1 MPSSMVWIVGNGA
14 LLIVAYLLG
23 SFPTGYL
30 FGKWLKGIDIR
41 TQGSGSTG
49 ATNVLRTLGKG
60 PGITVLLVD
69 VLKGAAAIALIR
81 FIYDSIASPS
91 AFWSTSFG
99 WVASWLG
106 AAPANSAE
114 WFPWVVVLGGLAAVV
129 GHSKSIWLGF
139 SGGKSV
145 AVGLGILLALNWQV
159 GLMTFGVFGLVLA
172 LFRIVSLSS
181 ICGAIA
187 VPMLMFGLKLPL
199 AYILLGLVGGLYVV
213 LRHRSNI
220 QRMFRGT
227 EPRLGQKVVLGAD
240 AISEQSAIE
249 SSGQ

>member
-1 MPSSMVWIVGNGA
+1 MPPVALWALGNAA
-14 LLIVAYLLG
+14 LLLAAYLLG
-23 SFPTGYL
+23 SIPTGYL

-60 PGITVLLVD
+60 PGITVLLID

-81 FIYDSIASPS
+81 FVYQSGLPWLSSAS
-91 AFWSTSFG
+91 TD
-99 WVASWLG
+99 
-106 AAPANSAE
+106 PAQ
-114 WFPWVVVLGGLAAVV
+114 WFPWMVVLSGLAAVF

-145 AVGLGILLALNWQV
+145 AAGLGILLALNWQV

-172 LFRIVSLSS
+172 IFRMVSLSS

-187 VPMLMFGLKLPL
+187 VPLLMLGLHLPL
-199 AYILLGLVGGLYVV
+199 AYVLLGLVGGLYVV
-213 LRHRSNI
+213 WLHRANM
-220 QRMFRGT
+220 QRIFAGT
-227 EPRLGQKVVLGAD
+227 EPRLGEKSVLDQNLTA
-240 AISEQSAIE
+240 E
-249 SSGQ
+249 